1 MSPLDPEVPP
11 AGDEIHL
18 PGGSIQ
24 PVLLTLGITVALVGV
39 TTNVFLVIAGAIL
52 SVGVIVAWIRDTRR
66 DIDELPLEP
75 HHYLAF
81 LAVRPFYPKREP

>member
-11 AGDEIHL
+11 PGEEIHL

-52 SVGVIVAWIRDTRR
+52 AVAVTIAWIRDTRR
-66 DIDELPLEP
+66 DIDELPLE
-75 HHYLAF
+75 HH
-81 LAVRPFYPKREP
+81 

>member
-1 MSPLDPEVPP
+1 VSPLDPEVPP

-24 PVLLTLGITVALVGV
+24 PVLLTLGVTVALVGV

-52 SVGVIVAWIRDTRR
+52 SVGVVVAWIRDTRR
-66 DIDELPLEP
+66 AIDELPLE
-75 HHYLAF
+75 HD
-81 LAVRPFYPKREP
+81 

>member
-11 AGDEIHL
+11 PGEEIHL

-39 TTNVFLVIAGAIL
+39 TVNIFLVIAGAIL
-52 SVGVIVAWIRDTRR
+52 VVAVIVAWIRDTRR
-66 DIDELPLEP
+66 DIDELPLE
-75 HHYLAF
+75 HH
-81 LAVRPFYPKREP
+81 

>member
-1 MSPLDPEVPP
+1 VSPLDPEVPP

-52 SVGVIVAWIRDTRR
+52 SVGVVVAWIRDTRR
-66 DIDELPLEP
+66 AIDELPLE
-75 HHYLAF
+75 HD
-81 LAVRPFYPKREP
+81 

>member
-11 AGDEIHL
+11 TGDEIHL

-24 PVLLTLGITVALVGV
+24 PVLLTVGITVAIVGV
-39 TTNVFLVIAGAIL
+39 TTNVFMVIAGALL

-66 DIDELPLEP
+66 DIDELPLE
-75 HHYLAF
+75 HAEH
-81 LAVRPFYPKREP
+81 